1 MHILVN
7 IIRGK
12 SYVFDI
18 EASYTIEMIKYLIE
32 ANTNIPITQQRLFLK
47 DFELKKNYYSLEDYD
62 CSKSLYFNVLLEPK
76 EQIVFIKSIEN
87 EKTFIVEVN
96 VTDTIKNLK
105 MKIQNLEKIPYS
117 QHIF

>member
-18 EASYTIEMIKYLIE
+18 EASYTVEMIKYLIE
-32 ANTNIPITQQRLFLK
+32 VNTTIPITQQRLFHET
-47 DFELKKNYYSLEDYD
+47 FELGKNYYSLEDYE
-62 CSKSLYFNVLLEPK
+62 CSKAFYFNVLLKPK
-76 EQIVFIKSIEN
+76 EQMVFIKSLDN
-87 EKTFIVEVN
+87 AKTFIVEVKL
-96 VTDTIKNLK
+96 TDTIKNLK